1 MARNFEQT
9 IALVEEMVLQP
20 RWDEKEF
27 ERLMQ
32 ELKTGLKGREANP
45 TAIAAINFNKLI
57 YGPDHIYSV
66 PTNGTLETAE
76 NITLDD
82 VKAFYEANIKPG
94 NASFHVVGDLSQAK
108 VEAALSGLS
117 ERWTGEATT
126 QANWTVNPAGE
137 AGTLY
142 FIDVPNS
149 KQSVLYIGKM
159 ALSAG
164 DADSP
169 KLGFANEILGGGS
182 SGRLFQV
189 LRIGK
194 GYTYGAYSRV
204 PARADIAPFTISTSV
219 RANAT
224 LPSLEIIQKMVQDYG
239 PGFTEADVALT
250 KNKVVKQ
257 NTRAFE
263 SFGAKLGILQSIS
276 KYGLSKDFVDKEQ
289 QLLMNMSL
297 DDFKAVIGDYIQ
309 ESEMIYVV
317 VGDKA
322 TQFEEVK
329 KLGLDV
335 VELDIF
341 GNPVN

>member
-1 MARNFEQT
+1 
-9 IALVEEMVLQP
+9 
-20 RWDEKEF
+20 
-27 ERLMQ
+27 
-32 ELKTGLKGREANP
+32 
-45 TAIAAINFNKLI
+45 
-57 YGPDHIYSV
+57 
-66 PTNGTLETAE
+66 
-76 NITLDD
+76 
-82 VKAFYEANIKPG
+82 
-94 NASFHVVGDLSQAK
+94 
-108 VEAALSGLS
+108 
-117 ERWTGEATT
+117 
-126 QANWTVNPAGE
+126 
-137 AGTLY
+137 
-142 FIDVPNS
+142 
-149 KQSVLYIGKM
+149 
-159 ALSAG
+159 
-164 DADSP
+164 
-169 KLGFANEILGGGS
+169 
-182 SGRLFQV
+182 
-189 LRIGK
+189 
-194 GYTYGAYSRV
+194 
-204 PARADIAPFTISTSV
+204 
-219 RANAT
+219 
-224 LPSLEIIQKMVQDYG
+224 MVQDYG